1 MTRFWLFRW
10 AWALASPG
18 GNREKP
24 ECGASRR
31 RDEPAD
37 FVRPTKTARRSE
49 ERAAIEETLRHSGLD
64 PESRIVFSGAK
75 RRKNLIDELD
85 SGLSQQ

>member
-1 MTRFWLFRW
+1 MPKPT
-10 AWALASPG
+10 PG
-18 GNREKP
+18 ETPKP
-24 ECGASRR
+24 
-31 RDEPAD
+31 
-37 FVRPTKTARRSE
+37 
-49 ERAAIEETLRHSGLD
+49 RHSGLD